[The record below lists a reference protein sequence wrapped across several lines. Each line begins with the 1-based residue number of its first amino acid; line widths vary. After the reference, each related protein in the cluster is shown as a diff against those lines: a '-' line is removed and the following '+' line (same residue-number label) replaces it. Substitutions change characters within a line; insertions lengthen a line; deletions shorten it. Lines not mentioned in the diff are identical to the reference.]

1 MAYKMKPYERT
12 LVFLN
17 RFTNG
22 WALDELAISDKSIK
36 GHLKDFRSLQEL
48 FYSEHFRKQTWSNF
62 DIIWLARMTNSTGML
77 FPNKKT
83 ILSDENIDGC
93 SGNGC
98 EFLLPYYTHVHDTAM
113 SYFINKNTRT
123 KEDFENFSKDS
134 KKSFR
139 KVYLSMDVNT

>member
-36 GHLKDFRSLQEL
+36 GRLKDFMSLQEL

-62 DIIWLARMTNSTGML
+62 DIIWLARMTNS
-77 FPNKKT
+77 
-83 ILSDENIDGC
+83 
-93 SGNGC
+93 
-98 EFLLPYYTHVHDTAM
+98 
-113 SYFINKNTRT
+113 
-123 KEDFENFSKDS
+123 
-134 KKSFR
+134 
-139 KVYLSMDVNT
+139 